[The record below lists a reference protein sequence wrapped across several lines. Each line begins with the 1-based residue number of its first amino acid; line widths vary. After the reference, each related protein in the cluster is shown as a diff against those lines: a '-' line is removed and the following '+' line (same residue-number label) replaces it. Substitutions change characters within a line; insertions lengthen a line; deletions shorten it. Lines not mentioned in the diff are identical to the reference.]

1 MKWAGSGVALA
12 GVPVL
17 AAAGATH
24 PAASSEAFFD
34 IRRYGA
40 TGDGKTLDTKAIQ
53 SAIDAAERVGGG
65 TVLFPAGTYASYS
78 IHLKSN
84 VALYLDQ
91 GATLLAAS
99 VPLEG
104 TTSGGYDAAE
114 PQGAWEPYQDYGH
127 NHWHN
132 SLLWGEN
139 LHDVSILGPGRIWGK
154 GLSRGHQH
162 DTDRPPDSSKPGV
175 GNKAIALKLCR
186 NVTLRDFQILE
197 GGWFG
202 ILATGVDNLTIDN
215 LRIDT
220 NRDGMDIDCCRNV
233 RVSNCTVN
241 SPYDDGICPKS
252 SFALGYAR
260 ATENV
265 TITNCFVTG
274 NYEIGSVLDGTW
286 KPMPPSFAGHATG
299 RIKCGTE
306 SNGGFRNIT
315 ISNCVFESCRG
326 FALETADG
334 AIVEDIVFSNIAM
347 RNITQ
352 APMFLFLGSRMRG
365 PKDAAIGTL
374 RRVLLSN
381 IVSSHA
387 GQLPSLMIGIA
398 DHPIEDVKISDV
410 YLHQQ
415 GGAGAGHGSNP
426 AAHQGECL
434 SRSGDLRR
442 SSRDRLLFSP
452 RAQSGSE
459 QRRGG
464 DRSRG
469 CARRLLPAGCGGRG
483 FLSRARAERVRRH
496 SICARRGTSAAS
508 AVSRRRTRVSILRRT
523 EDLSARSGGSRYP
536 TPSPLRYG
544 RATRNSFYNS
554 RLDAL
559 PRVKIVHP
567 KDLSLN
573 SSWQRT

>member
-1 MKWAGSGVALA
+1 VERRELLKWAGSGAALA
-12 GVPVL
+12 GVPF
-17 AAAGATH
+17 
-24 PAASSEAFFD
+24 AASAASDHPSAASAIFD

-40 TGDGKTLDTKAIQ
+40 VGDGKTIDTKAIQ
-53 SAIDAAERVGGG
+53 AAIDAAERTGGG
-65 TVLFPAGTYASYS
+65 TVLFPAGAYASYS

-99 VPLEG
+99 VPPEG

-114 PQGAWEPYQDYGH
+114 PQGPWEPYQDYGH

-132 SLLWGEN
+132 SLIWGEN
-139 LHDVSILGPGRIWGK
+139 LHDVSILGPGRIWGR
-154 GLSRGHQH
+154 GLSRGWDKDSIYQ
-162 DTDRPPDSSKPGV
+162 PSSKQPGA
-175 GNKAIALKLCR
+175 GNKSIALKLCR

-202 ILATGVDNLTIDN
+202 VLATGVDNLTIDN

-220 NRDGMDIDCCRNV
+220 NRDGIDIDCCRNV

-241 SPYDDGICPKS
+241 SPYDDAICPKS
-252 SFALGYAR
+252 SFALGYPR
-260 ATENV
+260 PTENV

-286 KPMPPSFAGHATG
+286 KPLPASFASHVTG

-334 AIVEDIVFSNIAM
+334 AVVEDIVFSNIAM

-352 APMFLFLGSRMRG
+352 APIFFFLGSRMRG
-365 PKDAAIGTL
+365 PKDARIGTL
-374 RRVLLSN
+374 RRVLISN

-387 GQLPSLMIGIA
+387 GQLPSLMVGIEG
-398 DHPIEDVKISDV
+398 HPIEDIKISDL

-415 GGAGAGHGSNP
+415 GGAVP
-426 AAHQGECL
+426 AMAAIQPPVKENAYPDPGIY
-434 SRSGDLRR
+434 GDLPATGFYFRR
-442 SSRDRLLFSP
+442 VRNLEVSNVEIAAEMPD
-452 RAQSGSE
+452 
-459 QRRGG
+459 
-464 DRSRG
+464 
-469 CARRLLPAGCGGRG
+469 
-483 FLSRARAERVRRH
+483 ARAAFCLQDVEGADFFRVRVPSGAPAFDLRV
-496 SICARRGTSAAS
+496 ARNF
-508 AVSRRRTRVSILRRT
+508 
-523 EDLSARSGGSRYP
+523 RSFGSLAMP
-536 TPSPLRYG
+536 DT
-544 RATRNSFYNS
+544 
-554 RLDAL
+554 RLDTAED
-559 PRVKIVHP
+559 RKI
-567 KDLSLN
+567 
-573 SSWQRT
+573 

>member
-1 MKWAGSGVALA
+1 MDRREILKWAGSSAAFA
-12 GVPVL
+12 GVPMFG
-17 AAAGATH
+17 AAAANH
-24 PAASSEAFFD
+24 PAVSSNAFFD
-34 IRRYGA
+34 VRVYGA
-40 TGDGKTLDTKAIQ
+40 TGDSKTLDTKAIQ
-53 SAIDAAERVGGG
+53 SAIDAAERAGGG

-104 TTSGGYDAAE
+104 TATGGYDAAE
-114 PQGAWEPYQDYGH
+114 AQGSWEPYQDYGH

-154 GLSRGHQH
+154 GLSRGHDH
-162 DTDRPPDSSKPGV
+162 DSDLPDTTKPGV
-175 GNKAIALKLCR
+175 GNKTIALKLCR
-186 NVTLRDFQILE
+186 NVTLRDFQILQ

-260 ATENV
+260 STENV

-286 KPMPPSFAGHATG
+286 KTMPASFTGRATG

-352 APMFLFLGSRMRG
+352 APIFLFLGSRMRG
-365 PKDAAIGTL
+365 PKDASIGTL

-387 GQLPSLMIGIA
+387 GQLPSLMVGIA
-398 DHPIEDVKISDV
+398 GHPIEDIKISDV

-415 GGAGAGHGSNP
+415 GGAGSAM
-426 AAHQGECL
+426 AAIEPPIKENAYPDPGIY
-434 SRSGDLRR
+434 GDL
-442 SSRDRLLFSP
+442 
-452 RAQSGSE
+452 
-459 QRRGG
+459 
-464 DRSRG
+464 
-469 CARRLLPAGCGGRG
+469 PATG
-483 FLSRARAERVRRH
+483 FYFRHVRNLEVSNVEIATEAADARAAFCLQDVEGADFFRVRVPGGSTAFDLR
-496 SICARRGTSAAS
+496 AAQNFRS
-508 AVSRRRTRVSILRRT
+508 FGS
-523 EDLSARSGGSRYP
+523 LSAP
-536 TPSPLRYG
+536 D
-544 RATRNSFYNS
+544 TRLETAEN
-554 RLDAL
+554 RKL
-559 PRVKIVHP
+559 
-567 KDLSLN
+567 
-573 SSWQRT
+573 

>member
-1 MKWAGSGVALA
+1 MDRREILKWAGSGAAFAGIPALA
-12 GVPVL
+12 F
-17 AAAGATH
+17 AGATH
-24 PAASSEAFFD
+24 PGASPQAFYD

-40 TGDGKTLDTKAIQ
+40 TGDGKTIDTKAIQ
-53 SAIDAAERVGGG
+53 SAIDEAERAGGG
-65 TVLFPAGTYASYS
+65 TVLVPAGSYASYS

-91 GATLLAAS
+91 GATLVAAS
-99 VPLEG
+99 VPWEG
-104 TTSGGYDAAE
+104 TTTGYDVAE
-114 PQGAWEPYQDYGH
+114 PQGAWEPYQDFGH

-139 LHDVSILGPGRIWGK
+139 LHDVAILGPGRIWGK
-154 GLSRGHQH
+154 GLSRGW
-162 DTDRPPDSSKPGV
+162 DKDSVYQPSSRQPGA
-175 GNKAIALKLCR
+175 GNKSIALKLCR
-186 NVTLRDFQILE
+186 SVTLRDFQILE

-241 SPYDDGICPKS
+241 SPYDDAICPKS

-274 NYEIGSVLDGTW
+274 SYEIGSVLDGTW
-286 KPMPPSFAGHATG
+286 KLIPGVADHATG

-315 ISNCVFESCRG
+315 ISNCVFDRCKG
-326 FALETADG
+326 LALETADG
-334 AIVEDIVFSNIAM
+334 AVVEDIVFSNIAM

-352 APMFLFLGSRMRG
+352 APLFLFLGSRMRG
-365 PKDAAIGTL
+365 PKDAKIGTL

-387 GQLPSLMIGIA
+387 GQLPSLMVGI
-398 DHPIEDVKISDV
+398 DGHPIEDIKISDV

-415 GGAGAGHGSNP
+415 GGAEAAMAAIQPPIKDSAYPDPGIYGELPATGFYLRHVRNLEVSNVEIATEAADARAAFCLQDVEGADFFRVRVPRGST
-426 AAHQGECL
+426 AF
-434 SRSGDLRR
+434 DLRAVREFR
-442 SSRDRLLFSP
+442 SFGGVALPDTRLDEARDR
-452 RAQSGSE
+452 R
-459 QRRGG
+459 
-464 DRSRG
+464 
-469 CARRLLPAGCGGRG
+469 
-483 FLSRARAERVRRH
+483 
-496 SICARRGTSAAS
+496 I
-508 AVSRRRTRVSILRRT
+508 
-523 EDLSARSGGSRYP
+523 
-536 TPSPLRYG
+536 
-544 RATRNSFYNS
+544 
-554 RLDAL
+554 
-559 PRVKIVHP
+559 
-567 KDLSLN
+567 
-573 SSWQRT
+573 

>member
-1 MKWAGSGVALA
+1 MDRRDLLRLGSSAA
-12 GVPVL
+12 FAAVPGF
-17 AAAGATH
+17 AAAGASH
-24 PAASSEAFFD
+24 PPVSGTALYD
-34 IRRYGA
+34 IRHYGA
-40 TGDGKTLDTKAIQ
+40 AGDGKAIDTKPIQ
-53 SAIDAAERVGGG
+53 AAIDAAERAGGG

-78 IHLKSN
+78 IHLKNN

-91 GATLLAAS
+91 GAVLLAAS
-99 VPLEG
+99 VPAEG
-104 TTSGGYDAAE
+104 TPSGGYDAAE
-114 PQGAWEPYQDYGH
+114 PQGDWEPYQDYGH

-132 SLLWGEN
+132 SLIWGEN
-139 LHDVSILGPGRIWGK
+139 LHDVSIVGPGRIWGK
-154 GLSRGHQH
+154 GLSRGWDKDSVYQ
-162 DTDRPPDSSKPGV
+162 PSSKQPGA
-175 GNKAIALKLCR
+175 GNKSVALKLCR

-220 NRDGMDIDCCRNV
+220 NRDGIDLDCCRNV

-241 SPYDDGICPKS
+241 SPYDDAICPKS
-252 SFALGYAR
+252 SFALGYPR

-265 TITNCFVTG
+265 TITNSFVTG

-286 KPMPPSFAGHATG
+286 KPLPASFTGHATG

-334 AIVEDIVFSNIAM
+334 AVVEDIVFSNIVM

-365 PKDAAIGTL
+365 PRDAKIGTL

-387 GQLPSLMIGIA
+387 GQLPSLMVGIQG
-398 DHPIEDVKISDV
+398 HPIEDIRISDV

-415 GGAGAGHGSNP
+415 GGAGSAMAGIEPPVKESAYPDPGIY
-426 AAHQGECL
+426 
-434 SRSGDLRR
+434 GDLPATGFYFRQVR
-442 SSRDRLLFSP
+442 NLQVSNVEIATEMRDA
-452 RAQSGSE
+452 RAAFCLQDVEGADFF
-459 QRRGG
+459 RIRV
-464 DRSRG
+464 
-469 CARRLLPAGCGGRG
+469 PAGVDAFDLRT
-483 FLSRARAERVRRH
+483 VRSFR
-496 SICARRGTSAAS
+496 SFGSMSAPD
-508 AVSRRRTRVSILRRT
+508 T
-523 EDLSARSGGSRYP
+523 
-536 TPSPLRYG
+536 
-544 RATRNSFYNS
+544 
-554 RLDAL
+554 RLDTAENR
-559 PRVKIVHP
+559 RV
-567 KDLSLN
+567 
-573 SSWQRT
+573 

>member
-1 MKWAGSGVALA
+1 MSVG
-12 GVPVL
+12 
-17 AAAGATH
+17 AAH
-24 PAASSEAFFD
+24 PANSSESLFD

-40 TGDGKTLDTKAIQ
+40 TGDGKTLDTRAIQ
-53 SAIDAAERVGGG
+53 DAIDAADRAGGR
-65 TVLFPAGTYASYS
+65 TVLFPAGTYASHS
-78 IHLKSN
+78 IHLKSK

-114 PQGAWEPYQDYGH
+114 PQGAWEAYQDYGH

-139 LHDVSILGPGRIWGK
+139 LHDLSILGPGRIWGK
-154 GLSRGHQH
+154 GLSRGWDKDSVYQ
-162 DTDRPPDSSKPGV
+162 PSSKQPGA
-175 GNKAIALKLCR
+175 GNKSIALKLCR

-197 GGWFG
+197 AGWFG

-260 ATENV
+260 PTENV

-274 NYEIGSVLDGTW
+274 NYEVGSVLDGTW
-286 KPMPPSFAGHATG
+286 KPMPPAFAERATG

-315 ISNCVFESCRG
+315 ISNCVFESCKG

-334 AIVEDIVFSNIAM
+334 AIVEDIVFSNISM
-347 RNITQ
+347 RNVFRSPI
-352 APMFLFLGSRMRG
+352 FLYLGSRMRG
-365 PKDAAIGTL
+365 PKDAQVGTL

-387 GQLPSLMIGIA
+387 GQLPSLMVGIA
-398 DHPIEDVKISDV
+398 GHPIEDVKISDV

-415 GGAGAGHGSNP
+415 GGGNLAMAAIAPPIKDNAYPEPTMFGQLPATGFYLRHVRNLEASNIEIATEAADARAAFCLQDVEGGDFFRVRVPAGSTAF
-426 AAHQGECL
+426 
-434 SRSGDLRR
+434 DLRAARNFR
-442 SSRDRLLFSP
+442 SFGSLSP
-452 RAQSGSE
+452 A
-459 QRRGG
+459 
-464 DRSRG
+464 D
-469 CARRLLPAGCGGRG
+469 
-483 FLSRARAERVRRH
+483 
-496 SICARRGTSAAS
+496 T
-508 AVSRRRTRVSILRRT
+508 
-523 EDLSARSGGSRYP
+523 
-536 TPSPLRYG
+536 
-544 RATRNSFYNS
+544 
-554 RLDAL
+554 RLDSAQNRKL
-559 PRVKIVHP
+559 
-567 KDLSLN
+567 
-573 SSWQRT
+573 

>member
-1 MKWAGSGVALA
+1 MERRDLLKWAGSSAAFAGIPALA
-12 GVPVL
+12 M
-17 AAAGATH
+17 AAAH
-24 PAASSEAFFD
+24 PAASATSTTTTILD

-40 TGDGKTLDTKAIQ
+40 TGDGRTLDTPAIQ
-53 SAIDAAERVGGG
+53 RAIDAAEAAGGG

-91 GATLLAAS
+91 GAILLAAS
-99 VPLEG
+99 TPLEG

-139 LHDVSILGPGRIWGK
+139 LHDISILGPGRIWGR
-154 GLSRGHQH
+154 GLSRGHSQ
-162 DTDRPPDSSKPGV
+162 DIDRPPDSSKPGV

-286 KPMPPSFAGHATG
+286 KPMPASFAPHATG

-315 ISNCVFESCRG
+315 ISNCAFESCRG

-334 AIVEDIVFSNIAM
+334 AIVEDVVFSNIAM
-347 RNITQ
+347 RNVFQ

-365 PKDAAIGTL
+365 PKGVPVGTL

-381 IVSSHA
+381 IVSSQA
-387 GQLPSLMIGIA
+387 GQLPSLFIGTA
-398 DHPIEDVKISDV
+398 GHPIEDVKISDV
-410 YLHQQ
+410 YLHQV
-415 GGAGAGHGSNP
+415 GGADAAMAAIQPPVKENAYPDPGIYGALPATGFYMRHVRNVEVSNVEIATESPDGRAAFCLDNVEGADCFRVRVPRGST
-426 AAHQGECL
+426 AF
-434 SRSGDLRR
+434 DLRSVRDFR
-442 SSRDRLLFSP
+442 SF
-452 RAQSGSE
+452 GS
-459 QRRGG
+459 
-464 DRSRG
+464 
-469 CARRLLPAGCGGRG
+469 
-483 FLSRARAERVRRH
+483 LS
-496 SICARRGTSAAS
+496 TPD
-508 AVSRRRTRVSILRRT
+508 TRIDTADNRKL
-523 EDLSARSGGSRYP
+523 
-536 TPSPLRYG
+536 
-544 RATRNSFYNS
+544 
-554 RLDAL
+554 
-559 PRVKIVHP
+559 
-567 KDLSLN
+567 
-573 SSWQRT
+573 

>member
-1 MKWAGSGVALA
+1 MDRREILKWAGSGVALT
-12 GVPVL
+12 GVPMIGV
-17 AAAGATH
+17 AH
-24 PAASSEAFFD
+24 PVTSALSEALFD

-53 SAIDAAERVGGG
+53 SAIDAAERIGGG

-84 VALYLDQ
+84 VALYLNQ

-132 SLLWGEN
+132 SLLWGEE
-139 LHDVSILGPGRIWGK
+139 LHDIAILGPGRIWGK
-154 GLSRGHQH
+154 GLSRGW
-162 DTDRPPDSSKPGV
+162 DKEPTNLPDARKPGV
-175 GNKAIALKLCR
+175 GDKSIALKLCR
-186 NVTLRDFQILE
+186 NVTLRDFQILQA
-197 GGWFG
+197 GWFG

-274 NYEIGSVLDGTW
+274 NYEVGSVLDGTW
-286 KPMPPSFAGHATG
+286 KPLPASFADHATG

-315 ISNCVFESCRG
+315 ISNCVFESCKG

-334 AIVEDIVFSNIAM
+334 AVVEDIVFSNIAM
-347 RNITQ
+347 RNVFRSPI
-352 APMFLFLGSRMRG
+352 FLYLGSRMRG
-365 PKDAAIGTL
+365 PKDVQPGML
-374 RRVLLSN
+374 RRVVLSN

-387 GQLPSLMIGIA
+387 GQLPSLMVGIHE
-398 DHPIEDVKISDV
+398 HPIEDIKISDV

-415 GGAGAGHGSNP
+415 GGGDAAMAGTEPPIKDNAYPEPTMFGQLPATGFYLRHVRNLEVSNVEVATEVADARAAFCLQDVDGADFFRVRVPKGS
-426 AAHQGECL
+426 AAF
-434 SRSGDLRR
+434 DLR
-442 SSRDRLLFSP
+442 
-452 RAQSGSE
+452 
-459 QRRGG
+459 
-464 DRSRG
+464 
-469 CARRLLPAGCGGRG
+469 
-483 FLSRARAERVRRH
+483 
-496 SICARRGTSAAS
+496 AAS
-508 AVSRRRTRVSILRRT
+508 NFRSFGS
-523 EDLSARSGGSRYP
+523 LSAP
-536 TPSPLRYG
+536 DT
-544 RATRNSFYNS
+544 
-554 RLDAL
+554 RLDTAQNQK
-559 PRVKIVHP
+559 V
-567 KDLSLN
+567 
-573 SSWQRT
+573 

>member
-1 MKWAGSGVALA
+1 MDRRDLLKWAGSTAAFV
-12 GVPVL
+12 GVPGFAS
-17 AAAGATH
+17 AAALH
-24 PAASSEAFFD
+24 PSASSAAVFD
-34 IRRYGA
+34 VRRYGA
-40 TGDGKTLDTKAIQ
+40 TGDGKAIDTKAIQ
-53 SAIDAAERVGGG
+53 AAIDAAEGAGGG

-78 IHLKSN
+78 IHLRSN

-91 GATLLAAS
+91 GAVLLAAA
-99 VPLEG
+99 VPAEG
-104 TTSGGYDAAE
+104 TTSGGFDAAE
-114 PQGAWEPYQDYGH
+114 PQGPWEPYQDYGH

-132 SLLWGEN
+132 SLIWGEN

-154 GLSRGHQH
+154 GLSRGWDKDDVYQ
-162 DTDRPPDSSKPGV
+162 PSSRQPGA
-175 GNKAIALKLCR
+175 GNKSIALKLCR

-241 SPYDDGICPKS
+241 SPYDDAICPKS
-252 SFALGYAR
+252 SFALGYPR

-274 NYEIGSVLDGTW
+274 SYEIGSVLDGTW
-286 KPMPPSFAGHATG
+286 KLMTGGYATG

-315 ISNCVFESCRG
+315 ISNCVFESCKG
-326 FALETADG
+326 LALETADG
-334 AIVEDIVFSNIAM
+334 AVVEDIVFSNIAM

-365 PKDAAIGTL
+365 PKGAKIGTL

-387 GQLPSLMIGIA
+387 GQLPSLMVGIEG
-398 DHPIEDVKISDV
+398 HPIEDIRISDV

-415 GGAGAGHGSNP
+415 GGAGASM
-426 AAHQGECL
+426 AAIQPPVKESAYPDPHIY
-434 SRSGDLRR
+434 GDL
-442 SSRDRLLFSP
+442 
-452 RAQSGSE
+452 
-459 QRRGG
+459 
-464 DRSRG
+464 
-469 CARRLLPAGCGGRG
+469 PATG
-483 FLSRARAERVRRH
+483 FYFRQVRNLEVSNVEIATEAVDARAAFCLQDVEGADFFRVRVPGGAPAFELRA
-496 SICARRGTSAAS
+496 ARNF
-508 AVSRRRTRVSILRRT
+508 
-523 EDLSARSGGSRYP
+523 RSFGSLMLP
-536 TPSPLRYG
+536 DT
-544 RATRNSFYNS
+544 
-554 RLDAL
+554 RLDAAQ
-559 PRVKIVHP
+559 
-567 KDLSLN
+567 N
-573 SSWQRT
+573 RTI

>member
-1 MKWAGSGVALA
+1 MIERRDLLKLAGSGMALA
-12 GVPVL
+12 GVPAM
-17 AAAGATH
+17 AAAAASH
-24 PAASSEAFFD
+24 PAASTATLFD
-34 IRRYGA
+34 IRKYGA
-40 TGDGKTLDTKAIQ
+40 TGDGKTLDTQAMQ
-53 SAIDAAERVGGG
+53 RAIDAAEAAGGG
-65 TVLFPAGTYASYS
+65 TVFFPGGVYASYS
-78 IHLKSN
+78 LHLKSN
-84 VALYLDQ
+84 VCLYLDQ

-99 VPLEG
+99 TPAEG
-104 TTSGGYDAAE
+104 MTSGGYDAAE

-154 GLSRGHQH
+154 GLSRGWENDPTHLP
-162 DTDRPPDSSKPGV
+162 DTKNPGV

-186 NVTLRDFQILE
+186 NVTLRDFEILQ

-241 SPYDDGICPKS
+241 SPWDDGICPKS

-274 NYEIGSVLDGTW
+274 SYEIGSVLDGTW
-286 KPMPPSFAGHATG
+286 KLIPDFGPHATG

-315 ISNCVFESCRG
+315 ISNCVFERCRG

-347 RNITQ
+347 RNVTQ
-352 APMFLFLGSRMRG
+352 SPLFLFLGSRMRG
-365 PKDAAIGTL
+365 PKQRQIGTL

-387 GQLPSLMIGIA
+387 GQLPSLIVGIEG
-398 DHPIEDVKISDV
+398 HPIEDLKISDV

-415 GGAGAGHGSNP
+415 GGADAAMAALQPPVKDNAYPDP
-426 AAHQGECL
+426 AVFGQ
-434 SRSGDLRR
+434 
-442 SSRDRLLFSP
+442 
-452 RAQSGSE
+452 
-459 QRRGG
+459 
-464 DRSRG
+464 
-469 CARRLLPAGCGGRG
+469 LPATGLYMRHVRNVEVGNVEIATE
-483 FLSRARAERVRRH
+483 SADARAAFCLQDVEGADFFRVRVPRGAPAFELRA
-496 SICARRGTSAAS
+496 ARDFRVFGSV
-508 AVSRRRTRVSILRRT
+508 AVP
-523 EDLSARSGGSRYP
+523 DM
-536 TPSPLRYG
+536 
-544 RATRNSFYNS
+544 
-554 RLDAL
+554 RLDTAES
-559 PRVKIVHP
+559 RKI
-567 KDLSLN
+567 
-573 SSWQRT
+573 

>member
-1 MKWAGSGVALA
+1 LKWASSGVALA
-12 GVPVL
+12 GAPVL
-17 AAAGATH
+17 AAAGTTH

-40 TGDGKTLDTKAIQ
+40 AGDGKTLDTKAIQ

-154 GLSRGHQH
+154 GLSRGW
-162 DTDRPPDSSKPGV
+162 DKEPTNLPDARKPGV
-175 GNKAIALKLCR
+175 GDKAIALKLCR
-186 NVTLRDFQILE
+186 NVTLRDFQILQ

-241 SPYDDGICPKS
+241 SPHDDGICPKS

-286 KPMPPSFAGHATG
+286 KPMPPSFAEHATG

-315 ISNCVFESCRG
+315 ISNCVFESCKG

-334 AIVEDIVFSNIAM
+334 AVVEDIVFSNIAM
-347 RNITQ
+347 RNVFRS
-352 APMFLFLGSRMRG
+352 PLFLYLGSRMRG
-365 PKDAAIGTL
+365 PKDAQPGIL

-387 GQLPSLMIGIA
+387 GQLPSLMTGIPE
-398 DHPIEDVKISDV
+398 HPIEDIKISDV

-415 GGAGAGHGSNP
+415 GGGDAAMAAIQPPIKDNGYPEPTMFGQLPATGFYLRHVRNLEVTNVEVATEMADARAAFCLQNVDGADFFRVRVPKGST
-426 AAHQGECL
+426 AF
-434 SRSGDLRR
+434 DLR
-442 SSRDRLLFSP
+442 
-452 RAQSGSE
+452 
-459 QRRGG
+459 
-464 DRSRG
+464 
-469 CARRLLPAGCGGRG
+469 
-483 FLSRARAERVRRH
+483 
-496 SICARRGTSAAS
+496 AAS
-508 AVSRRRTRVSILRRT
+508 NFRSFGS
-523 EDLSARSGGSRYP
+523 LSAP
-536 TPSPLRYG
+536 DT
-544 RATRNSFYNS
+544 
-554 RLDAL
+554 RLDGAQNQ
-559 PRVKIVHP
+559 KI
-567 KDLSLN
+567 
-573 SSWQRT
+573 